1 MNRSPA
7 TIALPALATCLSAL
21 LGLSLLASTGQA
33 RQIPERAGREGLS
46 GAGAGA
52 VEAAGAVGA
61 VGGTESAA
69 AVSAAAPAEPAGQA
83 ALDRSLIAFM
93 PLLARDLVRADL
105 LAPRVLEPTATL
117 PAPTARATEP
127 RATERP
133 TELRPTEGPTEPRP
147 TERPTEPRPTERST
161 EPPRPTAPPT
171 PSATAGPPRPATGY
185 HSYKSGP
192 IQSSADGR
200 YVWVANAHADAV
212 SRIDTRDDSV
222 RHFRLPAADRFGAR
236 HGHELSG
243 IAVSDDGAE
252 VWVTAQASDKVFVL
266 DGQTGAL
273 RLTYEMPYGSA
284 PYGVAL
290 SPPGEGGAQ
299 AWALVSLHRRP
310 AVAAIRRSSRQV
322 TLLEPVWRSP
332 LGIAFGD
339 TPGEAW
345 ITHLYP
351 DGEHPR
357 LSRVELSGDA
367 ARVTTQLRIG
377 AASPRNAS
385 QLRLDLDWRNVPEGG
400 YLNFRGHPALEPPGT
415 LRERRR
421 IWLPTQYHNFHND
434 RPSPDSVIQA
444 SLRRLDLGSR
454 SLKADDKIVLSAKQ
468 VHDPTR
474 GDNNPPW
481 LGYGWDASVSG
492 LVDLGFLTLGDDV
505 IAYAVAEQSDEL
517 IALAA
522 DTPMFKPGVDAPGLF
537 ELRLGD
543 RPMGIAMDPGGARAW
558 VYNSLSS
565 DVSVIDLRRPLQP
578 AEAARIALLA
588 PESPD
593 PLAEPVA
600 LKGARLFYTSADPR
614 ISSNE
619 KVACASC
626 HINAEHDGRD
636 WAFQNL
642 PAGSA
647 GQGHGPRPVP
657 SLRGLGLTFSAG
669 QRDPDRGWGQLHR
682 SGDRDEIQDFEHTFR
697 GPLMGG
703 TGFLGAAMR
712 PELGE
717 PNAGRSADL
726 DAIAH
731 YLVNLPPLQRSPARA
746 ADGSL
751 TEAAVRGATYF
762 MGADPAGHPA
772 DANCASCHVPERA
785 FLDFGF
791 HDVGQRRDPNEAEL
805 NDPTRRAGC
814 LWCAATPTLVGV
826 FDTSPWD
833 GTYGWAGSMAEVL
846 ADFASYGVFERP
858 ARHGNPEHLVG
869 RQLDDLAE
877 FVLSI
882 DGSTE
887 ASEVRAARDTEP
899 PRILRAAATSARR
912 IEVWMSESIDGGF
925 AAFPSAFQITRLDT
939 NASIPVDRIG
949 FDPARPERF
958 TLFATLPV
966 ECRRLELRI
975 RALGDLT
982 DLAGLSSGGRG
993 NEMRNADPANQPT
1006 VVLEPNMRLTLGAS
1020 GQENLIVPVHD
1031 ASPVGPN
1038 LATWSHDAPWL
1049 FVDGETSVP
1058 GFVRF
1063 EWQAAFREATGVG
1076 ADDFIR
1082 GARIRLSPELGDAQQ
1097 LEIRRVLQRWSD
1109 PKAIGDWNS
1118 NPVGGPTWRD
1128 HSHPDGAWNQA
1139 GARRLGT
1146 AGDRPEHYN
1155 AGWDLAEVV
1164 DADPSMPA
1172 INAPLLLAGDRVD
1185 AAFRFWFEHP
1195 ELDYGYALRLRNRP
1209 PFSPS
1214 VKFKGWEQERNA
1226 ASPVLEI
1233 DYRLPGTQACP

>member
-1 MNRSPA
+1 MIRRPTTLAMPVFA
-7 TIALPALATCLSAL
+7 TSLCAL
-21 LGLSLLASTGQA
+21 LGLSLLASAGQA
-33 RQIPERAGREGLS
+33 HLAK
-46 GAGAGA
+46 AGAARQRPAPAGA
-52 VEAAGAVGA
+52 AAAGPAGPAEAAD
-61 VGGTESAA
+61 
-69 AVSAAAPAEPAGQA
+69 PAGQA

-93 PLLARDLVRADL
+93 PFLIRDLARPELPD
-105 LAPRVLEPTATL
+105 PRVVEP
-117 PAPTARATEP
+117 PPTEP
-127 RATERP
+127 SPTERP
-133 TELRPTEGPTEPRP
+133 TELRPTERPTEPRPTEPRP
-147 TERPTEPRPTERST
+147 TERPTEPG
-161 EPPRPTAPPT
+161 PTAPPT
-171 PSATAGPPRPATGY
+171 PSATAGPPRPAAGY
-185 HSYKSGP
+185 RSYKSGP

-200 YVWVANAHADAV
+200 YVWVANAHANAV

-222 RHFRLPAADRFGAR
+222 RHFRLPAAAGRGADQ
-236 HGHELSG
+236 GHQLSG

-266 DGQTGAL
+266 DAATGAL

-284 PYGVAL
+284 PYGIAF

-299 AWALVSLHRRP
+299 AWALVTLHRQP
-310 AVAAIRRSSRQV
+310 AVAAIHRASRQV
-322 TLLEPVWRSP
+322 TLLAPVWRSP

-345 ITHLYP
+345 ISHLYP

-357 LSRVELSGDA
+357 LSRVDLSGDLP
-367 ARVTTQLRIG
+367 RVTTQLRIG

-385 QLRLDLDWRNVPEGG
+385 QLTLDLDWRNVPEGG

-454 SLKADDKIVLSAKQ
+454 SLRADDKVVLSAKQ
-468 VHDPTR
+468 VHDPSR

-481 LGYGWDASVSG
+481 LGHGWDASVSG

-505 IAYAVAEQSDEL
+505 VADAVAEQSDEL

-522 DTPMFKPGVDAPGLF
+522 DTPMFKPGPDAPGLF

-543 RPMGIAMDPGGARAW
+543 RPMGIAMDPKGARAW

-565 DVSVIDLRRPLQP
+565 DVSVIDLQRPLQP
-578 AEAARIALLA
+578 AESARIALVA

-593 PLAEPVA
+593 PLVEPVA
-600 LKGARLFYTSADPR
+600 LTGARLFYSSADPR

-636 WAFQNL
+636 WAFQHL

-669 QRDPDRGWGQLHR
+669 QRDPDHGWGQLHR
-682 SGDRDEIQDFEHTFR
+682 SGDRDEIQDFEHTIR

-703 TGFLGAAMR
+703 TGFLGAAMQ
-712 PELGE
+712 PELGQ

-726 DAIAH
+726 DAIARF
-731 YLVNLPPLQRSPARA
+731 LVSLPPLPRSPYRSS
-746 ADGSL
+746 DGQLS
-751 TEAAVRGATYF
+751 EAAVRGATFF
-762 MGADPAGHPA
+762 MGADPEGHPA
-772 DANCASCHVPERA
+772 DANCASCHVPESA

-791 HDVGQRRDPNEAEL
+791 HDVGERRNPNEQEL

-833 GTYGWAGSMAEVL
+833 GTYGWAGTMVEVL

-858 ARHGNPEHLVG
+858 ARHGNPEHLAG

-882 DGSTE
+882 DGSTD
-887 ASEVRAARDTEP
+887 ATEVRAARDTQP

-925 AAFPSAFQITRLDT
+925 AAYPSSFQITRLDT
-939 NASIPVDRIG
+939 NATIPVDRIG

-958 TLFATLPV
+958 TLFAELPV
-966 ECRRLELRI
+966 ECKRLELRI

-982 DLAGLSSGGRG
+982 DLAGQASGGRG
-993 NEMRNADPANQPT
+993 NEMRNGDPANQPT

-1031 ASPVGPN
+1031 AGPVGPN

-1049 FVDGETSVP
+1049 VVDGEANVP

-1063 EWQAAFREATGVG
+1063 EWQTAFREATGVS

-1082 GARIRLSPELGDAQQ
+1082 GARIQLTPEMGDAQP

-1109 PKAIGDWNS
+1109 PTAIGDWNS

-1172 INAPLLLAGDRVD
+1172 INAPVVLAGERVD

-1195 ELDYGYALRLRNRP
+1195 ELDYGYALRLRNRLP
-1209 PFSPS
+1209 YSPS
-1214 VKFKGWEQERNA
+1214 VKFKGWEQERQA

-1233 DYRLPGTQACP
+1233 DYRLPGTQVCP